1 MGKFVI
7 GSAVGFMLGA
17 GLGAGMLMSP
27 AGNKMKRDMKHK
39 ANMVKRMMKNIG

>member
-1 MGKFVI
+1 MGKFVM

-27 AGNKMKRDMKHK
+27 AGNQLKRDMKHK
-39 ANMVKRMMKNIG
+39 ANMVKRMMKH

>member
-1 MGKFVI
+1 MGKFMI

-27 AGNKMKRDMKHK
+27 AGNQIKRGMKHK
-39 ANMVKRMMKNIG
+39 ANMVKRMMKNM